1 MNLESLAIGSERLS
15 KDLREAATTI
25 TTGQARY
32 LVDYYYQMQ
41 DARIRSGNQGRQEE
55 GPSGWVDYVHSQ
67 QAMLEGHIR
76 TALGIYSNNSK
87 LGQWARS
94 ITGIGPVIAAG
105 LLAHIDITRTPNAG
119 ALWRYAGYDPTL
131 VWLGKEKS
139 KQLVDELVEKS
150 AVTDEELVLVAEG
163 ANRNPL
169 LLRNLAMAPKP
180 NGKVPKKLTKDLL
193 KAALARRPWNAQL
206 KVLCWK
212 LGESFVKV
220 QNNENDYYG
229 KQYVERREKEELRNA
244 AGENE
249 AHAKAKAKQ
258 VGKTTEA
265 YKFYSDGKLPPAHVY
280 ARAKRWT
287 VKLFLSH
294 YHHVGYE
301 VEHGEPPARP
311 WVIVQGGHSEFI
323 PPPNW

>member
-1 MNLESLAIGSERLS
+1 MNLETLAIGSERLS
-15 KDLREAATTI
+15 KDLREAATTL

-55 GPSGWVDYVHSQ
+55 GPSSWVDYVHTQ
-67 QAMLEGHIR
+67 QAMLEGHVR
-76 TALGIYSNNSK
+76 TALDIYSNNNE

-119 ALWRYAGYDPTL
+119 ALWRLAGYDPTL
-131 VWLGKEKS
+131 EWFGKEKA
-139 KQLVDELVEKS
+139 KVIVDELVSKNP
-150 AVTDEELVLVAEG
+150 VTDEELTLVAERT
-163 ANRNPL
+163 NRNPV
-169 LLRNLAMAPKP
+169 LLRKLAMTPKP
-180 NGKVPKKLTKDLL
+180 NGKPPKKLTKDLL
-193 KAALARRPWNAQL
+193 KATLARRPWNAQL

-220 QNNENDYYG
+220 QNNKNDYYG
-229 KQYVERREKEELRNA
+229 KIYVERREKEELRNA
-244 AGENE
+244 AGGNAE
-249 AHAKAKAKQ
+249 HAATKK

-265 YKFYSDGKLPPAHVY
+265 YKYYSGGKLPPAHIY

-287 VKLFLSH
+287 IKLFLSH

-301 VEHGEPPARP
+301 ILHGEPPARP
-311 WVIVQGGHSEFI
+311 WIIVQGGHSEFI